1 MKKLTTL
8 ILVLAFIIVSTSIAF
23 AGNVVGTTSD
33 NEIISVSGGLRKGKL
48 GMVTVPLLLA
58 EDGRFCGV
66 RSSNEDVIIGN
77 DTMPEG
83 VTAFANGHI
92 WRKTVQRNN
101 KWYPVVK
108 GPNCRVY
115 MHSGMLL
122 ALDEGYTIEQ
132 VADMFAQSV
141 YTQTDSNGNVLYAAH
156 RVVKNGTTIARV
168 QTMDRSHFI
177 DLVVGTWD
185 GEEHFCLKW
194 SNSLKDYNIRRGGS
208 SNGGSS
214 SGSGDSGSSGG
225 DGGSSG
231 GDGGS
236 SGGSSSQ
243 PNNQHSDRTPS
254 SSMPN
259 NSHSSRN

>member
-1 MKKLTTL
+1 MKKVITL
-8 ILVLAFIIVSTSIAF
+8 LLVLSFIIASTSIAF
-23 AGNVVGTTSD
+23 AGNVVGTTSSD
-33 NEIISVSGGLRKGKL
+33 EIITISRGLRKGNL
-48 GMVTVPLLLA
+48 GMVTIPLLLA

-66 RSSNEDVIIGN
+66 RSSNEDVIIGT
-77 DTMPEG
+77 DSMPEG

-122 ALDEGYTIEQ
+122 ALAEGYSTEQ
-132 VADMFAQSV
+132 VAELFAQSV
-141 YTQTDSNGNVLYAAH
+141 YTQQDANGNVAYAAH
-156 RVVKNGTTIARV
+156 RVVKNGTTIARI
-168 QTMDRSHFI
+168 QTIDRSHFI

-194 SNSLKDYNIRRGGS
+194 SNSLNDYNIRRG
-208 SNGGSS
+208 
-214 SGSGDSGSSGG
+214 GSSGG

-231 GDGGS
+231 GDGGPSGGDGGS
-236 SGGSSSQ
+236 SGGNQ

>member
-8 ILVLAFIIVSTSIAF
+8 ILVLAFVIASTSIAF

-33 NEIISVSGGLRKGKL
+33 NEIISGGLRKGNL

-66 RSSNEDVIIGN
+66 RSSTEDVILGN

-122 ALDEGYTIEQ
+122 ALAEGYTFEQ
-132 VADMFAQSV
+132 VADLFAQSV
-141 YTQTDSNGNVLYAAH
+141 YTQQDANGNVAYAAH
-156 RVVKNGTTIARV
+156 RVVKKGQTIARV
-168 QTMDRSHFI
+168 QTMDRSHYI

-194 SNSLKDYNIRRGGS
+194 SNSLKDYNIRRGDS
-208 SNGGSS
+208 SDGGSS
-214 SGSGDSGSSGG
+214 GGSG

-231 GDGGS
+231 GTP
-236 SGGSSSQ
+236 SGGNQ
-243 PNNQHSDRTPS
+243 PNNQHSSRNPS